1 MSSTDL
7 TAGPALPASFPTP
20 PWWLVLLQGL
30 ASVVIGLLLLTETG
44 MTLFYL
50 VVFLGVY
57 WLVGGVFDLVSLFV
71 DRRHAGWKV
80 FSGVIGIIAGLVIVR
95 HPLWSSVLVPVTLV
109 WVLAFIGILIGVTH
123 VIRAFSGGGWGSAI
137 VGLLSLLFGLILLA
151 RPLESLVVLVL
162 LVAVWAVIGGAVAV
176 VVSFVMLSR
185 ERRSQQARSVPSAP
199 AQPVADAQ
207 A

>member
-199 AQPVADAQ
+199 AQPVADPQ